1 MNYEIGP
8 ILTVSNPMRPESTYK
23 IWNPRFQQKPE
34 IVSFTQILKENY
46 VVEYG
51 TFIRG
56 KIRSGELP
64 VPCFGYRSLPKV
76 QDVTIDKAYYDRL
89 DSISFAMYVICD
101 VRFYDPVTQQ
111 EQYQK
116 YYVTGYHSFN
126 GISDYLTNADIYTG
140 QRFHLRNQLDDY
152 LVPYIRSSKY
162 DAYAYELL
170 LKYQPEAL
178 EEPCSVDAEKLA
190 NAMGFRIEYV
200 QLLPNDNVCAK
211 TIFRTKEVTIYEN
224 GTAVNRTFEGGT
236 ILVTTRC
243 TADFRMN
250 VLHECIH
257 IEYHRMFY
265 ELQHYYRTAI
275 RMETPDFED
284 FFMSDDQQD
293 TLRSMEIQAN
303 AIAARVTIYA
313 ENLDMVIS
321 EFCDCLGRDAY
332 HTDLV
337 GYEKLIERI
346 TEIFGSYRSTA
357 KTRLLHRGFKK
368 ARGVFEWGD
377 DKYAKAHVIP
387 EDFPDDWTYTV
398 PLYEMSKILG
408 RNLMFDKLVHS
419 RKFVYADG
427 HLCLNHSDYVYKLGG
442 YWWLTEYAKQN
453 MAECCLPFRRV
464 YGKQNLKYTFGE
476 LNKEQQVR
484 FFERVFDNEAFNRME
499 EKRREMLRNSLYIEE
514 VKKGKTRRRKMTR
527 GEAVVFLMKQAHMT
541 EEDVAEAA
549 ECSIDALTD
558 LRSDKE
564 YTPRMGTML
573 AFFTALEL
581 DDVYRDELLIMT
593 GLINDINKEMYQL
606 YRIMRDTNPDG
617 FTVYQA
623 NQYLRDIGKTPWTS
637 GYRPKKIK
645 KNAI

>member
-8 ILTVSNPMRPESTYK
+8 ILTMPDPLHPGFTYK
-23 IWNPRFQQKPE
+23 IWNPRFKEKPA

-51 TFIRG
+51 RYIRN
-56 KIRSGELP
+56 KIACGVLP
-64 VPCFGYRSLPKV
+64 VPCFGRYEV
-76 QDVTIDKAYYDRL
+76 INVAIDRAFYDKL
-89 DSISFAMYVICD
+89 DCDSFAMYVICE
-101 VRFYDPVTQQ
+101 VCFYDYNVRQ
-111 EQYQK
+111 EVFQK
-116 YYVTGYHSFN
+116 YYVTGYHSFH
-126 GISDYLTNADIYTG
+126 GISDYLTDADIYTG
-140 QRFHLRNQLDDY
+140 QRFHLHNQFDDC
-152 LVPYIRSSKY
+152 LVPYIRSASY
-162 DAYAYELL
+162 DSYAYELL

-178 EEPCSVDAEKLA
+178 EHPCMVDAEKLA
-190 NAMGFRIEYV
+190 NAMGFEIVYV
-200 QLLPNDNVCAK
+200 QLLPNEKVCAK
-211 TIFRTKEVTIYEN
+211 TIFRTKEVTVYEN
-224 GTAVNRTFEGGT
+224 GKAVKRVFKGGT
-236 ILVTTRC
+236 ILVTTKC
-243 TADFRMN
+243 TADFLMN

-265 ELQHYYRTAI
+265 ELQHYYHSAVNKEI
-275 RMETPDFED
+275 PEFED

-303 AIAARVTIYA
+303 ALASRVAVYT
-313 ENLDMVIS
+313 ENLDTVI
-321 EFCDCLGRDAY
+321 CDFRDRLGRDIH
-332 HTDLV
+332 HTDLY
-337 GYEKLIERI
+337 GYEQLIERI
-346 TEIFGSYRSTA
+346 AEIFGTYRNTA
-357 KTRLLHRGFKK
+357 KRRLLHRGFKK

-377 DKYAKAHVIP
+377 EKYAKAHVIP

-398 PLYEMSKILG
+398 PLHEMAKILG
-408 RNLMFDKLVHS
+408 KNLMFDKLVHS
-419 RKFVYADG
+419 KQFVYADG
-427 HLCLNHSDYVYKLGG
+427 HLCLNHPDYVYKLDDN
-442 YWWLTEYAKQN
+442 WWLTDYARHH
-453 MAECCLPFRRV
+453 MDECCLPFRRV

-484 FFERVFDNEAFNRME
+484 FYERVFSSEAFNKME
-499 EKRREMLRNSLYIEE
+499 EKRKEILLNSLYIEE
-514 VKKGKTRRRKMTR
+514 NRNGKVRRRKMTR
-527 GEAVVFLMKQAHMT
+527 GEAVIFLMQQADMT
-541 EEDVAEAA
+541 EEEVAEAA

-606 YRIMRDTNPDG
+606 YQIMRDTNPDG
-617 FTVYQA
+617 FSVYQA

>member
-1 MNYEIGP
+1 MNYEIGS
-8 ILTVSNPMRPESTYK
+8 ILTIPNPMHPGYTYR
-23 IWNPRFQQKPE
+23 IWNPRFQRKPE

-46 VVEYG
+46 MLEYG
-51 TFIRG
+51 NFIRN
-56 KIRSGELP
+56 KISYGELP
-64 VPCFGYRSLPKV
+64 LPCFGIFEVRDVAINKV
-76 QDVTIDKAYYDRL
+76 FYDKLND
-89 DSISFAMYVICD
+89 DSFAMYVICN
-101 VRFYDPVTQQ
+101 VHFYDFSTQL
-111 EQYQK
+111 YVLQK
-116 YYVTGYHSFN
+116 YYVTGYHSFS
-126 GISDYLTNADIYTG
+126 GISDYFTDADIYSG
-140 QRFHLRNQLDDY
+140 KHFHLNNQLDDC

-162 DAYAYELL
+162 DACAYELL

-178 EEPCSVDAEKLA
+178 DEPCSVDAEKLA
-190 NAMGFRIEYV
+190 NAMGFRIKYV
-200 QLLPNDNVCAK
+200 QLLPNDRVCAK
-211 TIFRTKEVTIYEN
+211 TIFRTKEVIVYEN
-224 GTAVNRTFEGGT
+224 GKALKRTFKGGT

-243 TADFRMN
+243 TADFLMN

-275 RMETPDFED
+275 KTETPDFED

-303 AIAARVTIYA
+303 AIASRVAVYV
-313 ENLDMVIS
+313 ENLNTVIH
-321 EFCDCLGRDAY
+321 EFNDNFGRDIH
-332 HTDLV
+332 HTDLF
-337 GYEKLIERI
+337 GYEQLIDKI
-346 TEIFGSYRSTA
+346 TGTFSTYRTTA
-357 KTRLLHRGFKK
+357 KKRLLHLGFKK

-377 DKYAKAHVIP
+377 NKYAKAHVIP

-398 PLYEMSKILG
+398 PLYEMSRILG
-408 RNLMFDKLVHS
+408 KNLMFDKLVHS

-427 HLCLNHSDYVYKLGG
+427 HLCLNHPDYVYKLGG

-453 MAECCLPFRRV
+453 MSECCLPFKRV

-476 LNKEQQVR
+476 LNREQQVR
-484 FFERVFDNEAFNRME
+484 FFERVFDNDAFNRIE
-499 EKRREMLRNSLYIEE
+499 EKRKEMLRNNLYIEE
-514 VKKGKTRRRKMTR
+514 VRNGKTRRRKMTR
-527 GEAVVFLMKQAHMT
+527 GEAVVFLMQQAHMT

-593 GLINDINKEMYQL
+593 GLINDVNKETYQL

>member
-1 MNYEIGP
+1 MP
-8 ILTVSNPMRPESTYK
+8 NPMHPGYTYR
-23 IWNPRFQQKPE
+23 IWNPRFQRKPE

-46 VVEYG
+46 ILEYG
-51 TFIRG
+51 NFIRN
-56 KIRSGELP
+56 KISYGELP
-64 VPCFGYRSLPKV
+64 LPCFGIFEVR
-76 QDVTIDKAYYDRL
+76 DVAIDKVFYDKL
-89 DSISFAMYVICD
+89 NDDSFAMYVICN
-101 VRFYDPVTQQ
+101 VHFYDFSTQQ
-111 EQYQK
+111 YVLQK
-116 YYVTGYHSFN
+116 YYVTGYHSFS
-126 GISDYLTNADIYTG
+126 GISDYLTDADIYTG
-140 QRFHLRNQLDDY
+140 QHFHLRNQLDDC

-162 DAYAYELL
+162 DACAYELL
-170 LKYQPEAL
+170 LKYQPKAL
-178 EEPCSVDAEKLA
+178 EEPCTVNAEKLA
-190 NAMGFRIEYV
+190 NAMGYKIVYV
-200 QLLPNDNVCAK
+200 NFLPNDKVSAK
-211 TIFRTKEVTIYEN
+211 TIFRTKEVIVYEN
-224 GTAVNRTFEGGT
+224 GKALKRTFKGGT

-243 TADFRMN
+243 TADFLMN

-275 RMETPDFED
+275 KTETPDFED

-303 AIAARVTIYA
+303 AIASRVAVYV
-313 ENLDMVIS
+313 ENLNTVIY
-321 EFCDCLGRDAY
+321 EFNDNFGRDIH
-332 HTDLV
+332 HTDLF
-337 GYEKLIERI
+337 GYEQLIDKI
-346 TEIFGSYRSTA
+346 TGTFSTYRTTA
-357 KTRLLHRGFKK
+357 KKRLLHLGFKK
-368 ARGVFEWGD
+368 VRGVFEWGD
-377 DKYAKAHVIP
+377 NKYAKAHVIP

-398 PLYEMSKILG
+398 PLYEMSRILG
-408 RNLMFDKLVHS
+408 KNLMFDKLVHS

-427 HLCLNHSDYVYKLGG
+427 HLCLNHPDYVYKLGG

-453 MAECCLPFRRV
+453 MSECCLPFKRV

-476 LNKEQQVR
+476 LNREQQVR

-499 EKRREMLRNSLYIEE
+499 EKRKEMLRNSLYIEE
-514 VKKGKTRRRKMTR
+514 VRNGKTRRRKMTR
-527 GEAVVFLMKQAHMT
+527 GEAVVFLMQQAHMT

-593 GLINDINKEMYQL
+593 GLINDINKETYQL